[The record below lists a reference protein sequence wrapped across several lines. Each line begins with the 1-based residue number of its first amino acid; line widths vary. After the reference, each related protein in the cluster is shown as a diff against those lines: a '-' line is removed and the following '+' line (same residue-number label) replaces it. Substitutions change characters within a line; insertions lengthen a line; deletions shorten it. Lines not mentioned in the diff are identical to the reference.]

1 MLLHHT
7 LRRHYQLTLVLLACA
22 LLTLLLA
29 IVLVIVLQAHVVPI
43 ISAIR
48 PDGMFPGH

>member
-1 MLLHHT
+1 MLLRHT
-7 LRRHYQLTLVLLACA
+7 LRRHYQLTLVLLACT

-29 IVLVIVLQAHVVPI
+29 IVLVIVLQAHMVPTI
-43 ISAIR
+43 LAVR